1 MVMRPIS
8 SSNLNAVGF
17 ENGTMRIL
25 FNSGGLY
32 EYYNVP
38 DSTYRGL
45 MSAGSAGSYFH
56 AFIKGRYSESRI
68 G

>member
-8 SSNLNAVGF
+8 SSNLRAVGF

-25 FNSGGLY
+25 FHSGGLY

-38 DSTYRGL
+38 DSAYRGL
-45 MSAGSAGSYFH
+45 VSAGSAGSYFH
-56 AFIKGRYSESRI
+56 SFIKGRYSERKV